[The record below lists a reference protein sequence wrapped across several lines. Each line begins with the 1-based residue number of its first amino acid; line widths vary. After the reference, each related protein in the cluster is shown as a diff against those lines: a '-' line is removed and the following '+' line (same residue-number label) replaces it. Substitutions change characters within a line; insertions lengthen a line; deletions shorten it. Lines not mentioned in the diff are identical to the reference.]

1 MRSVNFKEQ
10 WREWLML
17 LFGVWLVVSP
27 FVLGYAGAG
36 AQMAVWNPV
45 IVGVVV
51 VVFAI
56 AEIMKPQTW
65 EEWISLLL
73 GAWLIAA
80 PFVLG
85 YTGMTAALWNSVIMG
100 LLIGADAV
108 WTLIDMKSHGGRTTA

>member
-27 FVLGYAGAG
+27 FALGYAGAG

-51 VVFAI
+51 IVFAI

-108 WTLIDMKSHGGRTTA
+108 WTLIDMKSHGGRKTA